1 MFKLDFVN
9 RYLYRY
15 IPQIILSILF
25 SFLAVIFSV
34 ITFSTIYL
42 FLQLLFG
49 KVSAAAKPDEFVLSV
64 KVISAYINYFF
75 AEIIQYGG
83 KNRAL
88 LYISLGAMSLFIL
101 KNLLS
106 YLSSYIL
113 APVRNG
119 MLYNVRNDLYH
130 KLLIL
135 PVSFYR
141 FHKKGDIISRATNDV
156 QELDE
161 SVLKPL
167 QAVFIQAITVV
178 FYLSALFV
186 INYKLSLFVLILLP
200 IGALVISRI
209 SKKLKKVA
217 AKLQIKQGSI
227 LSIIEESISG
237 LRIIK
242 AYNAIDFS
250 YDRFRRN
257 NEVFTDIKNI
267 IYRRT
272 DLASPLSEVLG
283 TTIVIITFLYGGSL
297 IISNKSSL
305 DGASFFL
312 YLFLFGY
319 LINPTKS
326 LTTAIY
332 QIKKGK
338 ASIER
343 IKYIFD
349 AKEVIEE
356 HPQAIHKTDFKDS
369 IRYEN
374 LDFYYDNNKQV
385 LKQINLEIKKGKS
398 IAIVGP
404 SGAGKT
410 TLVDLIPRFYDAKAG
425 DILIDGIPIKE
436 IGIDSLRQL
445 TGIVSQ
451 ECILFN
457 DTVFNNIAFGKEDVT
472 EESVIEAAKI
482 ANAHEF
488 IIQMENGYQT
498 NIGDSGSLLS
508 GGQRQRLNIARAVLK
523 NPPVLILDEATSA
536 LDTESERL
544 VQEAID
550 NVMKGRTC
558 IAIAHRLSTIYNMD
572 EIIVMNN
579 GEIVERGNHHDL
591 IALNGL
597 YKKLHDLQA
606 FKK

>member
-9 RYLYRY
+9 RYLYKY

-25 SFLAVIFSV
+25 SFIAVVFSV

-42 FLQLLFG
+42 FLQLLFD
-49 KVSAAAKPDEFVLSV
+49 KIPSVVKPEVFEFNV
-64 KVISAYINYFF
+64 KTISAYVNYFF
-75 AEIIQYGG
+75 TETIRLQG
-83 KNRAL
+83 KNNAL
-88 LYISLGAMSLFIL
+88 LYISLGAMFLFIL

-119 MLYNVRNDLYH
+119 ILYNVRNDLYH

-135 PVSFYR
+135 PISFYR

-167 QAVFIQAITVV
+167 QAVFIQTITIV
-178 FYLSALFV
+178 FYLSSLFV
-186 INYKLSLFVLILLP
+186 INYKLTLFVLILLP

-209 SKKLKKVA
+209 SKILKKTA
-217 AKLQIKQGSI
+217 SKLQIKQGNI

-250 YDRFRRN
+250 NERFKKN
-257 NEVFTDIKNI
+257 NEVFTNIKNI

-283 TTIVIITFLYGGSL
+283 TSIVIITFLYGGSL

-319 LINPTKS
+319 MINPTKS

-343 IKYIFD
+343 IKYLFD
-349 AKEVIEE
+349 AKEIIEE
-356 HPQAIHKTDFKDS
+356 HPRAINKTSFDDR
-369 IRYEN
+369 ICYQN
-374 LDFYYDNNKQV
+374 LDFYYEKGKSV
-385 LKQINLEIKKGKS
+385 LHKINLEIKKGQS

-410 TLVDLIPRFYDAKAG
+410 TLVDLIPRFYDAKGG

-436 IGIDSLRQL
+436 IGIESLRRL

-472 EESVIEAAKI
+472 EESVTEAAKI

-488 IIQMENGYQT
+488 IIQMENGYHT
-498 NIGDSGSLLS
+498 YIGDSGSLLS

-544 VQEAID
+544 VQDAID
-550 NVMKGRTC
+550 KVMKGRTT

-597 YKKLHDLQA
+597 YKKLHDLQS
-606 FKK
+606 FK

>member
-9 RYLYRY
+9 RYLYKY

-49 KVSAAAKPDEFVLSV
+49 KVAAVAKPDEFAFNV
-64 KVISAYINYFF
+64 KVISAYVNYFF
-75 AEIIQYGG
+75 TEIILLEG
-83 KNRAL
+83 KNKAL
-88 LYISLGAMSLFIL
+88 LYISLSAMSLFIL

-106 YLSSYIL
+106 YLSAYIL

-119 MLYNVRNDLYH
+119 VLYNVRNDLYH

-135 PVSFYR
+135 PVSFYKN
-141 FHKKGDIISRATNDV
+141 HKKGDIISRATNDV

-167 QAVFIQAITVV
+167 QAVFIQSITVV

-200 IGALVISRI
+200 IGALIISRI
-209 SKKLKKVA
+209 SKILKKTA
-217 AKLQIKQGSI
+217 SKLQIKQGSI
-227 LSIIEESISG
+227 LSNIEESISG

-250 YDRFRRN
+250 YERFKKN
-257 NEVFTDIKNI
+257 NEIFTDIKNI

-283 TTIVIITFLYGGSL
+283 TAIVIITFLYGGSL
-297 IISNKSSL
+297 IISNNSTL

-319 LINPTKS
+319 MINPTKS
-326 LTTAIY
+326 LTTAVY
-332 QIKKGK
+332 QIKKGR

-349 AKEVIEE
+349 AKEIIEE
-356 HPQAIHKTDFKDS
+356 HPHAVVKTDFNES
-369 IRYEN
+369 IRFEN
-374 LDFYYDNNKQV
+374 VDFYYDNDKAV

-398 IAIVGP
+398 IAIVGL

-425 DILIDGIPIKE
+425 DILIDGIPIKT
-436 IGIDSLRQL
+436 IGIESLRKL

-457 DTVFNNIAFGKEDVT
+457 DSIFNNIAFGNEDVT

-498 NIGDSGSLLS
+498 HIGDSGSLLS

-544 VQEAID
+544 VQDAID
-550 NVMKGRTC
+550 KVMKGRTT

-579 GEIVERGNHHDL
+579 GEIVERGNHKDL

-597 YKKLHDLQA
+597 YKKLHDLQS
-606 FKK
+606 FK